1 MKNSLIHCST
11 SMPHMAWG
19 TCLIAAQFLQQ
30 LLHHSAW
37 LHLPQLPNPPSSSLI
52 TLGSRIPGMGIL
64 TRRGVKI

>member
-11 SMPHMAWG
+11 STPHMAWG

-37 LHLPQLPNPPSSSLI
+37 LHLPQLPNPPSSYHSWLEN
-52 TLGSRIPGMGIL
+52 
-64 TRRGVKI
+64 TRDGNFN